1 MSSTNTPSD
10 VSEII
15 DRRNESRKY
24 MQQNYWDEWESV
36 YRYSKCLAP
45 KIMKPDPKNPGN
57 EIEDTSRTNVSMPE
71 TSLSI
76 RRSVARLTANMPQIN
91 YESPSGNEDAA
102 QKLTAWSFQSFDKSG
117 EIQQHRKMVHTG
129 DTFGWGVSKLFWDTV
144 QQRTIFQRS
153 FMGRD
158 GKTVSYRDRAG
169 LMRMQGAPDDE
180 IEQAVQENGEDLN
193 DNEVSQ
199 AIAKHGTT
207 INVPQMLKKYEGP
220 VSRNCFL
227 GDIFIEP
234 GCASLDESGWVT
246 ENYPEG
252 PQFLEKWQAKTYED
266 PETGETKP
274 VFDEKACQELLDLGT
289 WAPNQ
294 GSQQPYDLRTRFR
307 TAVLNQQVPLYPV
320 KLLPQKRF
328 DILEQHAKDDDGR
341 MWITWV
347 GNERVLLGR
356 MPYPWEF
363 YGKYAYTEFV
373 PLFDIISAIGDSI
386 PRLHRFLQSLHNST
400 VGQRKDVV
408 RNLLKPLVM
417 MRAGEDV
424 PDEQLELSFLRIL
437 TVKDPRNFSP
447 FMLEMYGALATAY
460 RGSTEEEAQIMRMWA
475 LSDPSINNTESGT
488 SDNPQAGKT
497 ATTAILAAKSS
508 DALTQFKLDSLNFYL
523 KEQGCKKLWMLQQQL
538 RDAGDPYQIESKYSN
553 KVEALSNRY
562 GKTASVCLY
571 PDEIQ
576 EDFGVEPEAMSMLS
590 ADDDI
595 RRNAGMQ
602 LLQMASQMPG
612 IVDPY
617 YTARFFAGTI
627 RGVDPD
633 KAVPQPQPP
642 QPQPP
647 KVNAN
652 VQIKYPEMPSQA
664 QLAMWTGMG
673 VPNSPELQ
681 HEVQM
686 QETMKGIVTADQA
699 ATSADSLLGP
709 APSQQTAQDQANE
722 QMNSQAERQQM
733 AQSAMAD
740 RELKSQELKI
750 KDKVAGRKA
759 NGRPQS

>member
-1 MSSTNTPSD
+1 MSTTNTPSE
-10 VSEII
+10 VNEII

-45 KIMKPDPKNPGN
+45 KIMKPDPKNPGV
-57 EIEDTSRTNVSMPE
+57 EIEDTSRTNVCMPE

-91 YESPSGNEDAA
+91 YESPSGNEEAA

-129 DTFGWGVSKLFWDTV
+129 DTFGWGVSKLSWDTV
-144 QQRTIFQRS
+144 QQRTIFQKS
-153 FMGRD
+153 FVGRD
-158 GKTVSYRDRAG
+158 GQSVSFRDRAG

-180 IEQAVQENGEDLN
+180 IEQAVQEQGQDLS

-199 AIAKHGTT
+199 AIAKHGNTVN
-207 INVPQMLKKYEGP
+207 IPQLLKKYEGP

-234 GCASLDESGWVT
+234 GCASLDDSGWVT
-246 ENYPEG
+246 ENYPET
-252 PQFLEKWQAKTYED
+252 PQFLEKMQAKTYED
-266 PETGETKP
+266 PDTGETKP
-274 VFDEKACQELLDLGT
+274 VFDAKASQELLDLGT
-289 WAPNQ
+289 WQPNQ

-307 TAVLNQQVPLYPV
+307 TSVLNQQVPLFPT
-320 KLLPQKRF
+320 KLLPGKRF
-328 DILEQHAKDDDGR
+328 DILEQHAKDDNGR

-347 GNERVLLGR
+347 GNERVLLGK

-424 PDEQLELSFLRIL
+424 PDEQLEMSFLRIL
-437 TVKDPRNFSP
+437 TVKDPKAFSP
-447 FMLEMYGALATAY
+447 FLMEMYGALATAY
-460 RGSTEEEAQIMRMWA
+460 RGATEEEAQIMRMWA
-475 LSDPSINNTESGT
+475 LSDPSINNTETGT

-497 ATTAILAAKSS
+497 ATTAVLAAKSS
-508 DALTQFKLDSLNFYL
+508 DALTQYKLDSLNFYL
-523 KEQGCKKLWMLQQQL
+523 KEQGQKKLWMLQQQL
-538 RDAGDPYQIESKYSN
+538 RDAGDPYQIEAKYAN
-553 KVEALSNRY
+553 KVEALSSRY
-562 GKTASVCLY
+562 GKTAAVCLY

-590 ADDDI
+590 ADDDM
-595 RRNAGMQ
+595 RRQAGMQ
-602 LLQMASQMPG
+602 LLQMAAQLPG
-612 IVDPY
+612 VVDPHY
-617 YTARFFAGTI
+617 AARFFAGTI

-633 KAVPQPQPP
+633 QAVPPPQPP
-642 QPQPP
+642 APVPP
-647 KVNAN
+647 KMSVA
-652 VQIKYPEMPSQA
+652 VATKWPEIPSQA
-664 QLAMWTGMG
+664 QHALLISAG
-673 VPNSPELQ
+673 VPDSPELQ
-681 HEVQM
+681 AELQM
-686 QETMKGIVTADQA
+686 QEKMKGIVQADQA
-699 ATSADSLLGP
+699 GTAADNLL
-709 APSQQTAQDQANE
+709 APSPAQQGIQQQAQEQANSEADRQQTAV
-722 QMNSQAERQQM
+722 S
-733 AQSAMAD
+733 AQAD
-740 RELKSQELKI
+740 RQLKTQELKI
-750 KDKVAGRKA
+750 KDKIAGRKA
-759 NGRPQS
+759 NGRPQP